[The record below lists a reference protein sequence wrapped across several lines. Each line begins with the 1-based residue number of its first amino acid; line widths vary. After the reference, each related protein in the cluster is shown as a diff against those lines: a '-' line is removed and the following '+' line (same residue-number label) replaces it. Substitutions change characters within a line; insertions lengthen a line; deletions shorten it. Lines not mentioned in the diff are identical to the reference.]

1 MKVIN
6 LSLTFLA
13 VPAGFAADCAGE
25 TGSCSVRGVF
35 AAGLAALC
43 LLASSESKAIV
54 FGPDPRE
61 NVEDF
66 ARERRLDAEAL
77 KRQHAAS
84 GLIRCGNARGAGQ
97 LTLATYV
104 VTTAAHVFYDEQ
116 GRLRADSRNCVFL
129 AEAGGQQITTA
140 IDVGSIVAG
149 THTPYVT
156 GAVHDWA
163 VARLLRPLREAT
175 PYALG
180 APSPGAAVRFAARG
194 HVDWGEGRAL
204 SLETCRFRQ
213 GLDLGAEGTR
223 EFAFDCAA
231 GLGASGS
238 ALLEPAGARLLAI
251 FVGFHTASPEG
262 RTPFAPDNYNFAV
275 TVEGA
280 FRRAVIETAGAA
292 RAER

>member
-1 MKVIN
+1 MRGVV
-6 LSLTFLA
+6 A
-13 VPAGFAADCAGE
+13 AGFAA
-25 TGSCSVRGVF
+25 
-35 AAGLAALC
+35 LC
-43 LLASSESKAIV
+43 LFASPESKAIV

-61 NVEDF
+61 SAEDF
-66 ARERRLDAEAL
+66 ARARRLDPEAL

-97 LTLATYV
+97 LTLATHV

-116 GRLRADSRNCVFL
+116 GRLRAESRNCIFL
-129 AEAGGQQITTA
+129 VEAGGQQIATA
-140 IDVGSIVAG
+140 IDMGSIVAG
-149 THTPYVT
+149 ATNPYAT

-163 VARLLRPLREAT
+163 VARLMRPLREAT

-180 APSPGAAVRFAARG
+180 SPSPGGAVRFAARG
-194 HVDWGEGRAL
+194 HVDWGEGHDL
-204 SLETCRFRQ
+204 SLETCRLRQ
-213 GLDLGAEGTR
+213 GLDLGVEGTR

-238 ALLEPAGARLLAI
+238 ALLEPSGDRLLAI
-251 FVGFHTASPEG
+251 FVGFHTAAPYG

-280 FRRAVIETAGAA
+280 FRRAVIEAAGSA